1 MRRVGDPSP
10 VAAAIAFL
18 AVNAVAFITGQ
29 TLFVDGGASLGT
41 FSKKH
46 SETSKSY
53 IRYLW
58 QNFSNM
64 ESSTYLYDRPRQPG
78 SEKKQAPEL

>member
-1 MRRVGDPSP
+1 MGEFTRICASKIFTTERVFRGIFFRSNNPQGCEGEARNLGRVPMRRAGHPSE

-41 FSKKH
+41 
-46 SETSKSY
+46 
-53 IRYLW
+53 L
-58 QNFSNM
+58 
-64 ESSTYLYDRPRQPG
+64 
-78 SEKKQAPEL
+78 